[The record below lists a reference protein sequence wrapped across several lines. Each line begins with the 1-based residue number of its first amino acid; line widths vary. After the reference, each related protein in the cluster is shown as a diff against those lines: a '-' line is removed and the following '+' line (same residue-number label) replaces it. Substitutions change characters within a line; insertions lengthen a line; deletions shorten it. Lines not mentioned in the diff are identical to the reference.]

1 MIRVNCKRR
10 KTIVTSELQ
19 TEVNVQV
26 PRVVVPELLA
36 LDAETVDF
44 TAGGSFASTKT
55 CSDLQKCIDYK
66 ENKVQSC

>member
-44 TAGGSFASTKT
+44 TAGGSFASTET